1 MSLVGRLEDL
11 ALSDI
16 FQILSIGKK
25 TGTLVIKG
33 TTDSAMIVFKNGLV
47 VRAENSA
54 LNGTI
59 GHDLLHGSVIKE
71 SALQM
76 ALEVKKKLPA
86 TSIAEILFELGAVN
100 RDVLERAS
108 KKRIERVVY
117 QLLLWQEGDFQF
129 ELDDLDIKDKIEVED
144 PGWEVSKGIS
154 PEYLLMEGARVH
166 DESSQPEYV
175 SNEEL
180 TGEAEEGGWETDWGG
195 QPVAERKDISAL
207 KALTQELRFPNSAS
221 EITLLILRFASDI
234 FQRGIL
240 FMAGEKEIV
249 GLGQFG
255 LEIERADEKI
265 RETKLPL
272 KDSPFLTKIVNET
285 HSYRGRMEKD
295 KITES
300 LIKEI
305 GGGSAASRNDW
316 PTDVAIFPI
325 IAEGRVAAM
334 LYCDN
339 LPTGE
344 AITETEGLEIFVSQ
358 AGLALEK
365 ALLQRRIQD
374 MQRDAENKTKM

>member
-344 AITETEGLEIFVSQ
+344 AITETEGLDIFVSQ

-365 ALLQRRIQD
+365 ALLQRRLQE
-374 MQRDAENKTKM
+374 MQSNIENKTKK

>member
-1 MSLVGRLEDL
+1 
-11 ALSDI
+11 
-16 FQILSIGKK
+16 
-25 TGTLVIKG
+25 
-33 TTDSAMIVFKNGLV
+33 MIVFKNGLV
-47 VRAENSA
+47 VRAENIA
-54 LNGTI
+54 LDGTI